1 MARTVL
7 SITAA
12 LLCAIAGVAHGANDQ
27 PAQAPA
33 AQEPAVIPGSYMVE
47 LQDSEPLTIAT
58 GQQDTSA
65 FITSLKSDLGQDNV
79 SPRTELKSRLFNGV
93 SFRLSDDLVRENDNS
108 TVNKI
113 ANLPQVKR
121 LWPVQIVPRP
131 QTETAWTAEG
141 VQTQSNSRHR
151 RRQAAVPYPPHVQT
165 QVDKLHARG
174 LTGKGVRIS
183 IIDSGVDYLHPALGG
198 CFGPGCVVSYG
209 YDLVGDAYNGSNT
222 PVPDQDPLD
231 QCAGHGT
238 HVAGIIGA
246 QQDKVALTG
255 SGLKGAAPGATLGM
269 YRVFGCTGGSGV
281 DVLIAAVI
289 RAFEDGSD
297 VITGSL
303 GVSSGWSENPFAVTV
318 SRMVAAGVHVTFA
331 AGNEVGG
338 TEGMFGISAPSTG
351 GGVLAISSYEASL
364 APTYDAAKG
373 TVVYTRQGVQ
383 SGSVS
388 RFTSW
393 GPNYELQLKPQF
405 GAPGGQIL
413 SLWPTALGGYA
424 VNSGTSM
431 ATPLVAGVIAL
442 LIEARGKIAPGV
454 VEKMLSSTAK
464 PAQSYRLSSAGFWV
478 LNDGLAPAVQ
488 QGAGLIQALDA
499 LESTVTLDVPN
510 LSLNDTD
517 NFSGSTSFKVTNL
530 GQEIATYNVSH
541 SPANT
546 ANSLNAIYRNSDPD
560 LSKAAAKVSLEPST
574 LTLAPGESAE
584 VTVVVSPPTDHGFDP
599 TSLPMYSGWVTLNGT
614 GSTGPAQSLSLPY
627 FGCAGSMRNA
637 TVMAV
642 SRMQLLD
649 TGNANGSGLRDNVT
663 FQLAAPSAHTDW
675 AVDALNVTSDVLAVG
690 SMPVAHTWLV
700 LGSPELRLEI
710 VPLEGPA
717 LADAKDNG
725 LGLKVLGSAGAEFPV
740 MYSRATGQLTGWD
753 GSLADGTWVP
763 AGRYRFSISALK
775 IMADRTKRESWDVY
789 NSPEFYIRWVK
800 TA

>member
-1 MARTVL
+1 MARTVF

-12 LLCAIAGVAHGANDQ
+12 LFCAIAGVAHGANDQ
-27 PAQAPA
+27 ASQPPA
-33 AQEPAVIPGSYMVE
+33 APEPAVIPGSYIAE
-47 LQDSEPLTIAT
+47 LQDSEDT
-58 GQQDTSA
+58 GA

-79 SPRTELKSRLFNGV
+79 SRRTELKSRLFNGV

-108 TVNKI
+108 TVNRI

-131 QTETAWTAEG
+131 QTETKWTAAG
-141 VQTQSNSRHR
+141 VPTQPNSRHR
-151 RRQAAVPYPPHVQT
+151 RRQNTVPYPPHVQT

-198 CFGPGCVVSYG
+198 CFGPGCIVSYG
-209 YDLVGDAYNGSNT
+209 YDLVGDAYNGNNA

-231 QCAGHGT
+231 QCDGHGT

-269 YRVFGCTGGSGV
+269 YRVFGCTGGSGT
-281 DVLIAAVI
+281 DVLIAAVTK
-289 RAFEDGSD
+289 AFEDGSD
-297 VITGSL
+297 IITGSL
-303 GVSSGWSENPFAVTV
+303 GLTSGWSEDAFSVTV

-351 GGVLAISSYEASL
+351 DGVLAVSSYEASL

-373 TVVYTRQGVQ
+373 TVVYTREAVL

-413 SLWPTALGGYA
+413 SLWPTTLGGYA

-431 ATPLVAGVIAL
+431 ATPLAAGVIAL

-464 PAQSYRLSSAGFWV
+464 PAPSFRLSDAGQWV
-478 LNDGLAPAVQ
+478 LSDGLAPVVQ

-499 LESTVTLDVPN
+499 LESTITFDVPN

-530 GQEIATYNVSH
+530 GQEVATYNVSH
-541 SPANT
+541 SPALT
-546 ANSLNAIYRNSDPD
+546 ASSLTSIYRNSAPD
-560 LSKAAAKVSLEPST
+560 MSKAAAKVSFEPST

-584 VTVVVSPPTDHGFDP
+584 VNMVVSPPTDHGFDP
-599 TSLPMYSGWVTLNGT
+599 ASLPMYSGWVTLNGT
-614 GSTGPAQSLSLPY
+614 GSTGPVQSLSLPY
-627 FGCAGSMRNA
+627 FGLAGSMRNA

-642 SRMQLLD
+642 NRMFMLD
-649 TGNANGSGLRDNVT
+649 TANMRGSGLGDNVT
-663 FQLAAPSAHTDW
+663 FQLAVPSTHPEW
-675 AVDALNVTSDVLAVG
+675 AVDAGNATANVLVVG
-690 SMPVAHTWLV
+690 SMPVAYTWLV
-700 LGSPELRLEI
+700 LGSPEVRIEV

-725 LGLKVLGSAGAEFPV
+725 LGVKVLGSVGAEFPIK
-740 MYSRATGQLTGWD
+740 YSRAAGTLTAWD
-753 GSLADGTWVP
+753 GSLANGTWVP
-763 AGRYRFSISALK
+763 AGRYRLGISALK
-775 IMADRTKRESWDVY
+775 IMADRTKRESWDLY

-800 TA
+800 AA

>member
-1 MARTVL
+1 MARTVF

-12 LLCAIAGVAHGANDQ
+12 LLCAIAGLAHGANDQ
-27 PAQAPA
+27 PVQAPA
-33 AQEPAVIPGSYMVE
+33 AQEPVIIPGSYIAE
-47 LQDSEPLTIAT
+47 LKDSEDT
-58 GQQDTSA
+58 GA

-79 SPRTELKSRLFNGV
+79 SRRTELKSKLFNGV
-93 SFRLSDDLVRENDNS
+93 SFHLSDDLVRENDNS

-121 LWPVQIVPRP
+121 LWPVQVIPRP
-131 QTETAWTAEG
+131 QTETTWTANG
-141 VQTQSNSRHR
+141 VPTQSNNRHR
-151 RRQAAVPYPPHVQT
+151 RRQNTVPYPPHVQT

-198 CFGPGCVVSYG
+198 CFGPGCVVTYG
-209 YDLVGDAYNGSNT
+209 YDLVGDAYNGNNA

-231 QCAGHGT
+231 QCDGHGT

-246 QQDKVALTG
+246 QKDKVTLTG
-255 SGLKGAAPGATLGM
+255 SGLNGAAPGASLGM
-269 YRVFGCTGGSGV
+269 YRVFGCTGGSGT
-281 DVLIAAVI
+281 DVLIAAAI
-289 RAFEDGSD
+289 KAFEDGSD
-297 VITGSL
+297 IITGSL
-303 GVSSGWSENPFAVTV
+303 GITSGWSEDAFAVTM
-318 SRMVAAGVHVTFA
+318 SRMVASGVHVTFA

-338 TEGMFGISAPSTG
+338 TEGMFGISSPSTG
-351 GGVLAISSYEASL
+351 DGVLAISSYEASL

-373 TVVYTRQGVQ
+373 TVVYTREPVQ

-413 SLWPTALGGYA
+413 SLWPTTLGGYA

-431 ATPLVAGVIAL
+431 ATPLAAGVIAL
-442 LIEARGKIAPGV
+442 LIEARGKIAPDV

-464 PAQSYRLSSAGFWV
+464 PAPSFRLNNAGFWV
-478 LNDGLAPAVQ
+478 LNDGLAPVVQ

-499 LESTVTLDVPN
+499 LESTVTFDVPN

-541 SPANT
+541 SPALT
-546 ANSLNAIYRNSDPD
+546 ANSLSTIYRNSAPD
-560 LSKAAAKVSLEPST
+560 LSKAAAKVSFEPST

-584 VTVVVSPPTDHGFDP
+584 VNIVVSPPTDHGFDP

-614 GSTGPAQSLSLPY
+614 GSTGPVQSLSLPY

-637 TVMAV
+637 TVLV
-642 SRMQLLD
+642 VNRMFLLD
-649 TGNANGSGLRDNVT
+649 TANLRGSGLRDNVT
-663 FQLAAPSAHTDW
+663 FQLAAPSAHPEW
-675 AVDALNVTSDVLAVG
+675 AVGAGNVTTNVLVVG
-690 SMPVAHTWLV
+690 SMPVAYTWLV
-700 LGSPELRLEI
+700 LGSPEVRIEV

-725 LGLKVLGSAGAEFPV
+725 LGLKVLGSVGAEFPV
-740 MYSRATGQLTGWD
+740 KYSRATGTLTAWD

-763 AGRYRFSISALK
+763 AGRYRLSISGLK

-800 TA
+800 AA

>member
-1 MARTVL
+1 MRT
-7 SITAA
+7 
-12 LLCAIAGVAHGANDQ
+12 Q
-27 PAQAPA
+27 
-33 AQEPAVIPGSYMVE
+33 
-47 LQDSEPLTIAT
+47 PLTMANKR
-58 GQQDTSA
+58 QDTGA

-79 SPRTELKSRLFNGV
+79 SRRTELKSRLFNGV

-108 TVNKI
+108 TVNRI

-131 QTETAWTAEG
+131 QTETKWTAAG
-141 VQTQSNSRHR
+141 VPTQPNSRHR
-151 RRQAAVPYPPHVQT
+151 RRQNTVPYPPHVQT

-198 CFGPGCVVSYG
+198 CFGRGCIVSYG
-209 YDLVGDAYNGSNT
+209 YDLVGDAYNGNNA

-231 QCAGHGT
+231 QCDGHGT

-269 YRVFGCTGGSGV
+269 YRVFGCTGGSGT
-281 DVLIAAVI
+281 DVLIAAVTK
-289 RAFEDGSD
+289 AFEDGSD
-297 VITGSL
+297 IITGSL
-303 GVSSGWSENPFAVTV
+303 GLTSGWSEDAFSVTV

-351 GGVLAISSYEASL
+351 DGVLAISSYEASL

-373 TVVYTRQGVQ
+373 TVVYTREAVL

-413 SLWPTALGGYA
+413 SLWPTTLGGYA

-431 ATPLVAGVIAL
+431 ATPLAAGVIAL

-464 PAQSYRLSSAGFWV
+464 PAPSFRLSDAGQWV
-478 LNDGLAPAVQ
+478 LSDGLAPVVQ

-499 LESTVTLDVPN
+499 LESTITFDVPN

-530 GQEIATYNVSH
+530 GQEVATYNVSH
-541 SPANT
+541 SPALT
-546 ANSLNAIYRNSDPD
+546 ASSLTSIYRNSAPD
-560 LSKAAAKVSLEPST
+560 MSKAAAKVSFEPST

-584 VTVVVSPPTDHGFDP
+584 VNMVVSPPTDHSFDP
-599 TSLPMYSGWVTLNGT
+599 ASLPMYSGWVTLNGT
-614 GSTGPAQSLSLPY
+614 GSTGPVQSFSLPY
-627 FGCAGSMRNA
+627 FGLAGSMRNA

-642 SRMQLLD
+642 NRMFMLD
-649 TGNANGSGLRDNVT
+649 TANMRGSGLQDNVT
-663 FQLAAPSAHTDW
+663 FQLAAPSTHPEW
-675 AVDALNVTSDVLAVG
+675 AVDAGNATASVLVVG
-690 SMPVAHTWLV
+690 SMPVAYTWLV
-700 LGSPELRLEI
+700 LGSPEVRIEV

-725 LGLKVLGSAGAEFPV
+725 LGVKVLGSVGAEFPIK
-740 MYSRATGQLTGWD
+740 YSRAAGTLTAWD
-753 GSLADGTWVP
+753 GSLANGTWVP
-763 AGRYRFSISALK
+763 AGRYRLGISALK
-775 IMADRTKRESWDVY
+775 IMADRTKRESWDLY

-800 TA
+800 AV